1 MPKLDRL
8 LCASPFRLNLPPHY
22 DKFLE
27 WGYTDNSVRFFLS
40 DNRKVSKQSR
50 PAPDRAFWRGADQ
63 TTQPAGLF
71 ENLHIGQISTLTF
84 ADSKTLITAGED
96 CVVSVY
102 TVQSSPSKPLVELQ
116 LRSSLFGHK
125 TPVTHIAVSKAFST
139 ILTVSQDG
147 VAFLW
152 DLNRLEFIR
161 RLPLARPA
169 ECAKIN
175 DVTGDVM
182 ICSGQNVLLYTLNGE
197 LILDQNV
204 CAGSNPHP
212 HFHGHEPPPAED
224 FVHACAFYE
233 GSTGGSEWLEN
244 QLVFTGH
251 RRGVV
256 NVWRKTVGERSGKW
270 MLEFVR
276 RLDHVN
282 LKSEV
287 GANVEAAITCVAP
300 LAGLVYTGDD
310 DGRVVSLLLF
320 LIPFLVFLAVG

>member
-1 MPKLDRL
+1 M
-8 LCASPFRLNLPPHY
+8 
-22 DKFLE
+22 
-27 WGYTDNSVRFFLS
+27 
-40 DNRKVSKQSR
+40 
-50 PAPDRAFWRGADQ
+50 
-63 TTQPAGLF
+63 
-71 ENLHIGQISTLTF
+71 TF

-102 TVQSSPSKPLVELQ
+102 TVQSLPNKPLVDLQ

-139 ILTVSQDG
+139 VLTVSQDG

-152 DLNRLEFIR
+152 DLNSLEFIR
-161 RLPLARPA
+161 KLPFARPV

-182 ICSGQNVLLYTLNGE
+182 LCSGQNVLLYTLNGE
-197 LILDQNV
+197 PILDQNV
-204 CAGSNPHP
+204 CAN
-212 HFHGHEPPPAED
+212 HGHDTYRDEHEDDDDGDHDDEDDHHENHQEATTAAIAAED

-233 GSTGGSEWLEN
+233 GSQQGAGNEWLEN

-256 NVWRKTVGERSGKW
+256 NVWRKTVGQRSGRW
-270 MLEFVR
+270 VLEFVR

-282 LKSEV
+282 MKSET
-287 GANVEAAITCVAP
+287 GANVEASITCIAP

-310 DGRVVSLLLF
+310 DGRVVSFDYSLHC
-320 LIPFLVFLAVG
+320 AVENVRLKLTDLRSGNGTWFSGRGEYRKQGVTAAIKKPSQEEVRRRTRKVAGCFSCPEL

>member
-1 MPKLDRL
+1 
-8 LCASPFRLNLPPHY
+8 
-22 DKFLE
+22 
-27 WGYTDNSVRFFLS
+27 
-40 DNRKVSKQSR
+40 
-50 PAPDRAFWRGADQ
+50 
-63 TTQPAGLF
+63 
-71 ENLHIGQISTLTF
+71 
-84 ADSKTLITAGED
+84 
-96 CVVSVY
+96 
-102 TVQSSPSKPLVELQ
+102 VELH

-147 VAFLW
+147 AAFLW

-175 DVTGDVM
+175 DATGDVM
-182 ICSGQNVLLYTLNGE
+182 LASGQHVLLYTLNGE

-204 CAGSNPHP
+204 CTTT
-212 HFHGHEPPPAED
+212 HEPAVED

-233 GSTGGSEWLEN
+233 GSSSSVTAAQLQQGGLGGGGGGGGGSGNEWLEN

-251 RRGVV
+251 KRGVV
-256 NVWRKTVGERSGKW
+256 NVWRKTVGERSGRW
-270 MLEFVR
+270 VLEFVR

-282 LKSEV
+282 MKSET

-310 DGRVVSLLLF
+310 DGRVVSLLFSFFVTPVVSGWVKADLLEQWEWN
-320 LIPFLVFLAVG
+320 LIQRER